1 MSQSDLNMWGQ
12 TVFGSRPPSRG
23 PSPLTTPQLERT
35 VSDLDEEYKR
45 DCEKYFRLYRGSL
58 IKIEQLNREIQMLRS
73 QLPPPP
79 HDGGKGK
86 YKQSRKYKGARKYKR
101 SQSRKIKLKSN

>member
-1 MSQSDLNMWGQ
+1 MDINAWGK
-12 TVFGSRPPSRG
+12 TIYGNRTPSRG
-23 PSPLTTPQLERT
+23 SSPLTTPQLERT
-35 VSDLDEEYKR
+35 GSDLDEEYKR

-86 YKQSRKYKGARKYKR
+86 YKQSRKYKGTRKYKR
-101 SQSRKIKLKSN
+101 AQSRKIKLKSN